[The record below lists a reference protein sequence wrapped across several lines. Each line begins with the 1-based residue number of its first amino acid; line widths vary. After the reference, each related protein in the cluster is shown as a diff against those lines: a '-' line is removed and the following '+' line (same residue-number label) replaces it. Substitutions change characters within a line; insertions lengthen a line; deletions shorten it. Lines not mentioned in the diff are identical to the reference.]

1 MWPLGGWK
9 LKDSPLNSYYKTT
22 KQRGRKEHDEEE
34 VEEAM
39 MEHNN
44 NKKKKKRKKER
55 NVALSSSSMDT
66 FQDKISCPICKEL
79 FHLPVALV
87 RCAHTFCSKC
97 LNEYMKTF
105 QDDKKRNCPRCKG
118 PVTDEKD
125 WDGTGEVALRPNREM
140 EEIVES
146 WKGNVL
152 EPLLLAAAGR
162 DDDDEQEEE
171 EVKEEEEAKEEDDKT
186 TTVIKLP
193 NPIPPPTKYH
203 LLPKAKQAEKTRK
216 TNELR
221 DDLENKYGFDGR
233 TLKGQTY
240 DQLKSKYVEFRD
252 TYNAELKLFQRKPDM
267 KSVVKNM
274 ESIETAIR
282 EEAEKKNAKRVSK
295 ATAFFNPKGNNNNS
309 NNDRNIIDQEL
320 MRKLVEQ
327 AGRGLSKKIGLQLEE
342 RDRKKIKKEEETIIE
357 ILSDDNEE
365 EDEDPL
371 PLSQPNLNYVDSE
384 QEEEEDIVKTQEEI
398 LL

>member
-1 MWPLGGWK
+1 MC
-9 LKDSPLNSYYKTT
+9 

-39 MEHNN
+39 MKNDN
-44 NKKKKKRKKER
+44 KKKRKER
-55 NVALSSSSMDT
+55 NVLSSSSMDK

-79 FHLPVALV
+79 FHLPVALI
-87 RCAHTFCSKC
+87 RCSHTFCSKC

-162 DDDDEQEEE
+162 DNEDDEQKEEE
-171 EVKEEEEAKEEDDKT
+171 EVKEEEEKEGDKTT

-233 TLKGQTY
+233 MLKGQTY

-309 NNDRNIIDQEL
+309 NNDRNIMDQEL

-342 RDRKKIKKEEETIIE
+342 RDRKKMKKEEETIIE

-365 EDEDPL
+365 EDEEPL

>member
-1 MWPLGGWK
+1 M
-9 LKDSPLNSYYKTT
+9 KDSPLNSYYKTT

-171 EVKEEEEAKEEDDKT
+171 EVKEEEEEAKEEDDKT

>member
-1 MWPLGGWK
+1 MC
-9 LKDSPLNSYYKTT
+9 

-39 MEHNN
+39 MKNDN
-44 NKKKKKRKKER
+44 NKKRKER
-55 NVALSSSSMDT
+55 NVLSSSSMDK

-79 FHLPVALV
+79 FHLPVALI
-87 RCAHTFCSKC
+87 RCSHTFCSKC

-162 DDDDEQEEE
+162 DNEDDEQKEEE
-171 EVKEEEEAKEEDDKT
+171 EVKEEEEKEGDKTT

-233 TLKGQTY
+233 MLKGQTY

-252 TYNAELKLFQRKPDM
+252 MYNAELKLFQRKPDM

-342 RDRKKIKKEEETIIE
+342 RDRKKMKKEEETIIE

-365 EDEDPL
+365 EDEEPL

>member
-1 MWPLGGWK
+1 MC
-9 LKDSPLNSYYKTT
+9 

-39 MEHNN
+39 MKNDN
-44 NKKKKKRKKER
+44 NKKRKER
-55 NVALSSSSMDT
+55 NVLSSSSMDK

-79 FHLPVALV
+79 FHLPVALI
-87 RCAHTFCSKC
+87 RCSHTFCSKC

-162 DDDDEQEEE
+162 DNEDDEQKEEE
-171 EVKEEEEAKEEDDKT
+171 EVKEEEEKEGDKTT

-233 TLKGQTY
+233 MLKGQTY

-327 AGRGLSKKIGLQLEE
+327 AGRGFSKKIGLQLEE
-342 RDRKKIKKEEETIIE
+342 RDRKKMKKEEETIIE

-365 EDEDPL
+365 EDEEPL

>member
-1 MWPLGGWK
+1 M
-9 LKDSPLNSYYKTT
+9 KDSPLNSYYKTT

-171 EVKEEEEAKEEDDKT
+171 EVKEEEEEAKEEDDKT

-327 AGRGLSKKIGLQLEE
+327 ADASTGGRGLSKKIGLLEE
-342 RDRKKIKKEEETIIE
+342 RDRKKMKKEEETIIE

>member
-1 MWPLGGWK
+1 MC
-9 LKDSPLNSYYKTT
+9 

-39 MEHNN
+39 MKNDN
-44 NKKKKKRKKER
+44 NKKRKER
-55 NVALSSSSMDT
+55 NVLSSSSMDK

-79 FHLPVALV
+79 FHLPVALI
-87 RCAHTFCSKC
+87 RCSHTFCSKC

-162 DDDDEQEEE
+162 DNEDDEQKEEE
-171 EVKEEEEAKEEDDKT
+171 EVKEEEEKEGDKTT

-233 TLKGQTY
+233 MLKGQTY

-342 RDRKKIKKEEETIIE
+342 RDRKKMKKEEETIIE

-365 EDEDPL
+365 EDEEPL

>member
-1 MWPLGGWK
+1 

-171 EVKEEEEAKEEDDKT
+171 EVKEEEEEAKEEDDET

>member
-1 MWPLGGWK
+1 
-9 LKDSPLNSYYKTT
+9 
-22 KQRGRKEHDEEE
+22 
-34 VEEAM
+34 

-44 NKKKKKRKKER
+44 KNNKNKKRKKER

-87 RCAHTFCSKC
+87 RCSHTFCSKC

-152 EPLLLAAAGR
+152 EPLLLVDAGR
-162 DDDDEQEEE
+162 DNEDDEQEEE
-171 EVKEEEEAKEEDDKT
+171 EDKEEEDKEEEEKEGDKTT
-186 TTVIKLP
+186 TTVIKNLP

-342 RDRKKIKKEEETIIE
+342 RDRKKMKKEEETIIE

-365 EDEDPL
+365 EDEEPL

>member
-1 MWPLGGWK
+1 
-9 LKDSPLNSYYKTT
+9 
-22 KQRGRKEHDEEE
+22 
-34 VEEAM
+34 

-44 NKKKKKRKKER
+44 NKKNTKKRKKER

-87 RCAHTFCSKC
+87 RCSHTFCSKC

-152 EPLLLAAAGR
+152 EPLLLVDAGR
-162 DDDDEQEEE
+162 DNEDDEQEEE
-171 EVKEEEEAKEEDDKT
+171 EEKEGDKT
-186 TTVIKLP
+186 TTTVIKKLP

-203 LLPKAKQAEKTRK
+203 LLPKAKQAAKTRK

-342 RDRKKIKKEEETIIE
+342 RDRKKMKKEEETIIE

-365 EDEDPL
+365 EDEEPL

-384 QEEEEDIVKTQEEI
+384 QEEEEDIVRTQEEI

>member
-1 MWPLGGWK
+1 
-9 LKDSPLNSYYKTT
+9 
-22 KQRGRKEHDEEE
+22 
-34 VEEAM
+34 

-44 NKKKKKRKKER
+44 NKKNKKRKKER

-87 RCAHTFCSKC
+87 RCSHTFCSKC

-152 EPLLLAAAGR
+152 EPLLLVDAGR
-162 DDDDEQEEE
+162 DNEDDEQEEE
-171 EVKEEEEAKEEDDKT
+171 EDEEEEDKEEEEKEGDKTT
-186 TTVIKLP
+186 TTVIKNLP

-282 EEAEKKNAKRVSK
+282 EEAEKR
-295 ATAFFNPKGNNNNS
+295 TL
-309 NNDRNIIDQEL
+309 RE
-320 MRKLVEQ
+320 
-327 AGRGLSKKIGLQLEE
+327 
-342 RDRKKIKKEEETIIE
+342 
-357 ILSDDNEE
+357 
-365 EDEDPL
+365 
-371 PLSQPNLNYVDSE
+371 
-384 QEEEEDIVKTQEEI
+384 
-398 LL
+398 

>member
-1 MWPLGGWK
+1 
-9 LKDSPLNSYYKTT
+9 
-22 KQRGRKEHDEEE
+22 
-34 VEEAM
+34 
-39 MEHNN
+39 
-44 NKKKKKRKKER
+44 
-55 NVALSSSSMDT
+55 
-66 FQDKISCPICKEL
+66 
-79 FHLPVALV
+79 
-87 RCAHTFCSKC
+87 
-97 LNEYMKTF
+97 
-105 QDDKKRNCPRCKG
+105 
-118 PVTDEKD
+118 VTDEKD

-152 EPLLLAAAGR
+152 EPLLLVDAGR
-162 DDDDEQEEE
+162 DNEDDEQED
-171 EVKEEEEAKEEDDKT
+171 KEEEEKEEEEKEGDKTT
-186 TTVIKLP
+186 TTVIKNLP

-342 RDRKKIKKEEETIIE
+342 RDRKKMKKEEETIIE

-365 EDEDPL
+365 EDEEPL

>member
-1 MWPLGGWK
+1 
-9 LKDSPLNSYYKTT
+9 
-22 KQRGRKEHDEEE
+22 
-34 VEEAM
+34 

-44 NKKKKKRKKER
+44 NKKKNKKRKKER

-87 RCAHTFCSKC
+87 RCSHTFCSKC

-152 EPLLLAAAGR
+152 EPLLTDAGR

-171 EVKEEEEAKEEDDKT
+171 EGDKTT

>member
-1 MWPLGGWK
+1 
-9 LKDSPLNSYYKTT
+9 
-22 KQRGRKEHDEEE
+22 
-34 VEEAM
+34 

-44 NKKKKKRKKER
+44 NKKNTKKRKKER

-87 RCAHTFCSKC
+87 RCSHTFCSKC

-152 EPLLLAAAGR
+152 EPLLLVDAGR
-162 DDDDEQEEE
+162 DNEDDEQEEE
-171 EVKEEEEAKEEDDKT
+171 EDKEEEDKEEEEKEGDKT
-186 TTVIKLP
+186 TTTVIKKLP

-203 LLPKAKQAEKTRK
+203 LLPKAKQAAKTRK

-342 RDRKKIKKEEETIIE
+342 RDRKKMKKEEETIIE

-365 EDEDPL
+365 EDEEPL

>member
-1 MWPLGGWK
+1 MQRPGDRREGLGR
-9 LKDSPLNSYYKTT
+9 D
-22 KQRGRKEHDEEE
+22 RGSGVETEPRDGGDRGELERKR
-34 VEEAM
+34 VGAS
-39 MEHNN
+39 
-44 NKKKKKRKKER
+44 
-55 NVALSSSSMDT
+55 L
-66 FQDKISCPICKEL
+66 
-79 FHLPVALV
+79 
-87 RCAHTFCSKC
+87 
-97 LNEYMKTF
+97 
-105 QDDKKRNCPRCKG
+105 
-118 PVTDEKD
+118 TD
-125 WDGTGEVALRPNREM
+125 
-140 EEIVES
+140 
-146 WKGNVL
+146 
-152 EPLLLAAAGR
+152 AGR

-171 EVKEEEEAKEEDDKT
+171 EEEVKEEEEGDKT
-186 TTVIKLP
+186 TTTVIKKLP

-203 LLPKAKQAEKTRK
+203 LLPEAKQAEKTKKRH
-216 TNELR
+216 ELR

-274 ESIETAIR
+274 ESIKPSIR

-342 RDRKKIKKEEETIIE
+342 RR
-357 ILSDDNEE
+357 
-365 EDEDPL
+365 
-371 PLSQPNLNYVDSE
+371 
-384 QEEEEDIVKTQEEI
+384 
-398 LL
+398 

>member
-1 MWPLGGWK
+1 M
-9 LKDSPLNSYYKTT
+9 KDSPLNSYYKTT

>member
-1 MWPLGGWK
+1 
-9 LKDSPLNSYYKTT
+9 
-22 KQRGRKEHDEEE
+22 
-34 VEEAM
+34 M
-39 MEHNN
+39 MKNN
-44 NKKKKKRKKER
+44 NKKKRKGR
-55 NVALSSSSMDT
+55 NALSSSSMDK
-66 FQDKISCPICKEL
+66 FQEKIACPICKEL
-79 FHLPVALV
+79 FHLPVALI

-152 EPLLLAAAGR
+152 EPLLLAAEGR
-162 DDDDEQEEE
+162 DDEEEQEEQEEE
-171 EVKEEEEAKEEDDKT
+171 EVKEEEEGDKTTT

-216 TNELR
+216 TAELR

-327 AGRGLSKKIGLQLEE
+327 ADASTGGRGLSKKKGLLEE
-342 RDRKKIKKEEETIIE
+342 RDRKKTKKEEEETIIE

-365 EDEDPL
+365 EDEEPL